1 MSGIFYRYTC
11 SNCKVIYYGRTF
23 WLCFTRASEHM
34 GTSKLMEKRIKNAKE
49 LAISDHLLQCDSP
62 ITFDDF
68 DILSSDSKKF
78 KLLTTESLLI
88 KHEKPVLNRT
98 IKSFPLDLS
107 EQVLMFTVCK
117 KYDQFSIFNKKRIS
131 I

>member
-1 MSGIFYRYTC
+1 MKIDF
-11 SNCKVIYYGRTF
+11 
-23 WLCFTRASEHM
+23 
-34 GTSKLMEKRIKNAKE
+34 TSKLAIARLGKCIKNAKVS
-49 LAISDHLLQCDSP
+49 AISDHLLQCDSP

-78 KLLTTESLLI
+78 KLLTMESLLI

-107 EQVLMFTVCK
+107 EQVLMFTVSK
-117 KYDQFSIFNKKRIS
+117 KYDQFSIFNKKRKYIYELS